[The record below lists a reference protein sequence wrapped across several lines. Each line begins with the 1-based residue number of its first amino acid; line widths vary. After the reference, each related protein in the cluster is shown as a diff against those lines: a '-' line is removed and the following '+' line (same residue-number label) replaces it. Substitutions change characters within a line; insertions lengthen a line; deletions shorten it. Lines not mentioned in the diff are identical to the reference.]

1 MIDSFNCLTFL
12 EIYLSS
18 IKYEQRGKEQK
29 KLSLTKKEKVS
40 QVVLSKMQVIANSKF
55 NKTSF
60 FNNKIDCL
68 NLLRKLQIE

>member
-29 KLSLTKKEKVS
+29 KLSLTKNEKVS
-40 QVVLSKMQVIANSKF
+40 QVVLSKMQVIAISKYKNQTSLT
-55 NKTSF
+55 NKTS
-60 FNNKIDCL
+60 
-68 NLLRKLQIE
+68 